1 MNRLFAAL
9 SGLLVVILL
18 GSSMIFTVD
27 QRQFA
32 LVFALGEIR
41 TVISEPGLHFK
52 LPPPFQNIVLLE
64 KRILT
69 LDNPDADRFITAEKK
84 NVVVDSYVKWRIADP
99 KIFYTSVAGR
109 VANAEDRL
117 QRALRD
123 GLNNEIATRTVSD
136 VISGAR
142 EQVMEGVLSRVREDA
157 AQIGVEIVDVRLRR
171 VDFADE
177 IRESVFRRMESERKA
192 IAAERRSEGSAEA
205 EKIRANAERQ
215 RDVIIAQAYKEAQT
229 LKGAADG
236 KTTAIYA
243 AAFGQNPEFAG
254 FYRSLQ
260 AYRASFTSK
269 ADIMVVD
276 PKNDFFRYMESPGT
290 GGRR

>member
-1 MNRLFAAL
+1 MNRLFAAA
-9 SGLLVVILL
+9 SGVLVLLLL
-18 GSSMIFTVD
+18 ASSMVFTVD

-41 TVISEPGLHFK
+41 TVIAEPGLHFK

-84 NVVVDSYVKWRIADP
+84 NVVVDSYVKWRISDP
-99 KIFYTSVAGR
+99 KQFYTSVAGR
-109 VANAEDRL
+109 LTNAEDRL
-117 QRALRD
+117 RRALRD

-142 EQVMEGVLSRVREDA
+142 EQVMEGVLARVREDA
-157 AQIGVEIVDVRLRR
+157 RQIGVDIVDVRLRR

-177 IRESVFRRMESERKA
+177 IRDSVFRRMESERKA
-192 IAAERRSEGSAEA
+192 IAAERRSEGSAQA

-215 RDVIIAQAYKEAQT
+215 RDVILAQAYKEAQT
-229 LKGAADG
+229 LKGQADG
-236 KTTAIYA
+236 KATAIYA
-243 AAFGQNPEFAG
+243 SSFGQNPEFAG

-260 AYRASFTSK
+260 AYRASFSNK
-269 ADIMVVD
+269 SDIMVVD
-276 PKNDFFRYMESPGT
+276 PESEFFRYMDSPGL
-290 GGRR
+290 GRR